1 MNAEGAIYPVAYA
14 RAGEEIDEKQ
24 LPPQHLNDFTG
35 GEYRD
40 ALESLL

>member
-1 MNAEGAIYPVAYA
+1 MDAEGAIYPVAYA

-24 LPPQHLNDFTG
+24 LPQHHLNDFGG
-35 GEYRD
+35 GEYRN

>member
-1 MNAEGAIYPVAYA
+1 MDAEGAIYPVTYV
-14 RAGEEIDEKQ
+14 REDEEIEEKQ
-24 LPPQHLNDFTG
+24 LPQHHLNDFGG